1 MSSDFVTA
9 AKMYEELIKVCPD
22 NDEYKMNYAQALYKA
37 ALYPEATRAAV
48 RVDNPQYA
56 QKMLM
61 LQVFLLRHEISEGKR
76 LRARERE
83 ME

>member
-61 LQVFLLRHEISEGKR
+61 LQVFLLLLRHEIFSRG
-76 LRARERE
+76 
-83 ME
+83 